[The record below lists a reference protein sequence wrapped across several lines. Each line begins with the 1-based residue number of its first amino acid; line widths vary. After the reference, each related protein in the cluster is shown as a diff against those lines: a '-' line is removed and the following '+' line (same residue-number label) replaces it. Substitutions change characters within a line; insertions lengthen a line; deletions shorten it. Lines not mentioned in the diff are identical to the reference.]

1 MCSIEVLILEN
12 IFRKKIKLNT
22 NMKMIAIVGAINF
35 IGAIIICLIIYN
47 IVTGSKMED
56 YSSRTYNAAKVV
68 SRFVDV
74 SKIIKYRDTLKI
86 DDEYAESVRLLDK
99 VKVDLGLKYLYVES
113 WDKTGQRFIIYD
125 ATEPG
130 DGVTDSAYNRDLL
143 GHKMIEEDYAT
154 QVMSNKDDI
163 DKYKIVDTSYG
174 NTICSY
180 YPIKDENGKNIALV
194 GADIEISHVISR
206 INRLVIIFASIV
218 LIVIILF
225 TMFSILAINFYFSR
239 PVRKIA
245 KAVDHFVNKKHDR
258 INLEP
263 IKINIKNNDDIG
275 VLTKAFNKMMV
286 NVKKYAKHIEEITIE
301 KEQVAAE
308 LSVATQIQKSLIPHI
323 FPAFPELEEMDIY
336 AVMQPAQKVGGDF
349 YDFFLMDSEHLAFVI
364 ADVSGKGISAALFM
378 VIAKT
383 LIKNEANSN
392 KDPGEI
398 LERVNRQ
405 MCMDN
410 NLGMFITVFFG
421 ILNLK
426 TGEVEY
432 SNAGHTKPI
441 GKMQSK
447 QFKEIDVKKQFVLAG
462 MPNLKFK
469 TDKLWMKKGDI
480 LFLYTDGISEA
491 QDENGVCW
499 GKSNIISS
507 LDALDTD
514 KCDLKFI
521 SENICDKVYG
531 FMGDIP
537 QSDDITML
545 IIKYN
550 GNENNKRK

>member
-1 MCSIEVLILEN
+1 MCSIQVLILEN

-225 TMFSILAINFYFSR
+225 TGVIN
-239 PVRKIA
+239 
-245 KAVDHFVNKKHDR
+245 
-258 INLEP
+258 
-263 IKINIKNNDDIG
+263 
-275 VLTKAFNKMMV
+275 
-286 NVKKYAKHIEEITIE
+286 
-301 KEQVAAE
+301 
-308 LSVATQIQKSLIPHI
+308 
-323 FPAFPELEEMDIY
+323 
-336 AVMQPAQKVGGDF
+336 
-349 YDFFLMDSEHLAFVI
+349 
-364 ADVSGKGISAALFM
+364 
-378 VIAKT
+378 
-383 LIKNEANSN
+383 
-392 KDPGEI
+392 
-398 LERVNRQ
+398 
-405 MCMDN
+405 
-410 NLGMFITVFFG
+410 
-421 ILNLK
+421 
-426 TGEVEY
+426 
-432 SNAGHTKPI
+432 
-441 GKMQSK
+441 
-447 QFKEIDVKKQFVLAG
+447 
-462 MPNLKFK
+462 
-469 TDKLWMKKGDI
+469 
-480 LFLYTDGISEA
+480 
-491 QDENGVCW
+491 
-499 GKSNIISS
+499 
-507 LDALDTD
+507 
-514 KCDLKFI
+514 
-521 SENICDKVYG
+521 
-531 FMGDIP
+531 
-537 QSDDITML
+537 
-545 IIKYN
+545 
-550 GNENNKRK
+550 